1 MIHTVLVSPF
11 FKKEKLYYFFLM
23 HRDVCRLLVLQLGI
37 EPKPLAVEAQSESL
51 LGIQWLGLRAFT
63 AEGLSST
70 TGRKLRGEA
79 NKTKFVNHCRISVLP
94 QQLLCARATN

>member
-1 MIHTVLVSPF
+1 MLLKFSRETL
-11 FKKEKLYYFFLM
+11 FLFCFATPGA
-23 HRDVCRLLVLQLGI
+23 CRIFVPQPGM

-70 TGRKLRGEA
+70 PGRKLQGEA
-79 NKTKFVNHCRISVLP
+79 NKIKFVNHCRISVLP